1 MRVNGVLLT
10 TRGLGNH
17 GDPTIKQLMSCEP
30 HCAAVEVDQYAQ
42 LLIVATPGIWQ
53 VFSPQ
58 EAAELLLQ
66 VRLSNQL
73 AASNIV
79 YPIS

>member
-1 MRVNGVLLT
+1 MNGTSLT

-17 GDPTIKQLMSCEP
+17 GDPTLKNLISWEP
-30 HCAAVEVDQYAQ
+30 HCLTVPVDQYCQ
-42 LLIVATPGIWQ
+42 LLIIATHGVWQ

-66 VRLSNQL
+66 VFTSVLYLCCILYVLGN
-73 AASNIV
+73 V
-79 YPIS
+79 

>member
-1 MRVNGVLLT
+1 MNGVCLT

-17 GDPTIKQLMSCEP
+17 GDPTMKSLISWEP
-30 HCAAVEVDQYAQ
+30 HTTTVPVDQYAQ
-42 LLIVATPGIWQ
+42 LLILATNGVWQ

-66 VRLSNQL
+66 VC
-73 AASNIV
+73 AVI
-79 YPIS
+79 